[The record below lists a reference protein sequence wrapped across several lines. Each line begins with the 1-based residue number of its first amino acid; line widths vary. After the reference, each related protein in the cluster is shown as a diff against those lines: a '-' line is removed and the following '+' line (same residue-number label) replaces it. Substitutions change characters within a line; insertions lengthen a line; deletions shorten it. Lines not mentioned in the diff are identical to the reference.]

1 MGCDPITFRNV
12 NSNVFDSMKQKLEDY
27 GIHVPSGNEG
37 EMEGH
42 GVKGRYI
49 WDGTDNLTLTITDKP
64 FIIPCEMIIGKLEEF
79 VSNFGGVRLVTA
91 K

>member
-12 NSNVFDSMKQKLEDY
+12 NSNVFNGMKQQLGEY

-42 GVKGRYI
+42 GVKGHFK

-64 FIIPCEMIIGKLEEF
+64 FVIPCNIIIDKLQEF
-79 VSNFGGVRLVTA
+79 VHNYGGVRVLAA

>member
-12 NSNVFDSMKQKLEDY
+12 NSNVFDSMKQKLAEY
-27 GIHVPSGNEG
+27 GINVPSGNEG

-42 GVKGRYI
+42 GVKGNFK

-64 FIIPCEMIIGKLEEF
+64 FVIPCEMIIDRLQEF
-79 VSNFGGVRLVTA
+79 VHSFGGVRLVTA